1 MGIKHLGTDSST
13 AKILEILD
21 RDAGVII
28 DNVLSEDQIKN
39 INSDLEP
46 YLQNTREGQD

>member
-13 AKILEILD
+13 EQILEILD

-28 DNVLSEDQIKN
+28 DNILSEDQIKTL
-39 INSDLEP
+39 I
-46 YLQNTREGQD
+46 QT